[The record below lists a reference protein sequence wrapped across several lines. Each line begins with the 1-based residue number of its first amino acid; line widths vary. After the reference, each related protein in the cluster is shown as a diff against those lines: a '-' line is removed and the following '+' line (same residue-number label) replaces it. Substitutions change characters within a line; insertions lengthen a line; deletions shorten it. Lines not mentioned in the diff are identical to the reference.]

1 MKPATLVQIRKE
13 LETISPQRL
22 MALTLRLIKL
32 KSENKEF
39 VSYLLFDED
48 QLSEYLADLKFE
60 ISEVLD
66 CASFSQSLIAKKALR
81 KCQKSITKHARY
93 MGSKD
98 AEAELY
104 MFMIRKIHEKGINK
118 YTHRTI
124 QIIYLRCIERVKKLL
139 PNIHDDLR
147 GDFEIEIQNL
157 LKY

>member
-93 MGSKD
+93 M
-98 AEAELY
+98 
-104 MFMIRKIHEKGINK
+104 N
-118 YTHRTI
+118 
-124 QIIYLRCIERVKKLL
+124 CICS
-139 PNIHDDLR
+139 
-147 GDFEIEIQNL
+147 
-157 LKY
+157 

>member
-66 CASFSQSLIAKKALR
+66 GASFTQPLIAKKALR
-81 KCQKSITKHARY
+81 KCQKYITKHAKY

-104 MFMIRKIHEKGINK
+104 MFLLRKIHEKGINR
-118 YTHRTI
+118 YTHRAI
-124 QIIYLRCIERVKKLL
+124 QLIYLRIIEKTKKLL
-139 PNIHDDLR
+139 PTIHNDLR
-147 GDFEIEIQNL
+147 GDFEIEILNL
-157 LKY
+157 SKY

>member
-22 MALTLRLIKL
+22 MALTLRLIKF
-32 KSENKEF
+32 KTENKEF

-60 ISEVLD
+60 ISAMLD
-66 CASFSQSLIAKKALR
+66 DVTFTKPLIAKKTLR
-81 KCQKSITKHARY
+81 KCQKTITKHAKY

-104 MFMIRKIHEKGINK
+104 IFIIRKIHEKGINK
-118 YTHRTI
+118 YTNRTI
-124 QIIYLRCIERVKKLL
+124 QIIYLRLIEKVKKLL
-139 PNIHDDLR
+139 PNIHNDLR
-147 GDFEIEIQNL
+147 IDFEKEIL
-157 LKY
+157 TFIKY